1 MRCVCPQDVKHM
13 LLQRAGTDY
22 WKKWAAKHE
31 IEELREGVWL
41 ELAVAL
47 LRKKTKGDWTK
58 TVRCWSNELS
68 VKLVTKKRA
77 QQSTRSAIVQY
88 GKGSEGRSQRLSE
101 SGSKKRG
108 LQRKSGTGKE
118 VCIVAHPLSESQW
131 NRGYSSMKQWES
143 EKHKN
148 W

>member
-1 MRCVCPQDVKHM
+1 MRCETRDLGIAWPHWHTLIFEEEIRIGMRCVCPQDVKHM

-58 TVRCWSNELS
+58 TVRCW
-68 VKLVTKKRA
+68 
-77 QQSTRSAIVQY
+77 
-88 GKGSEGRSQRLSE
+88 
-101 SGSKKRG
+101 
-108 LQRKSGTGKE
+108 
-118 VCIVAHPLSESQW
+118 
-131 NRGYSSMKQWES
+131 
-143 EKHKN
+143 
-148 W
+148 